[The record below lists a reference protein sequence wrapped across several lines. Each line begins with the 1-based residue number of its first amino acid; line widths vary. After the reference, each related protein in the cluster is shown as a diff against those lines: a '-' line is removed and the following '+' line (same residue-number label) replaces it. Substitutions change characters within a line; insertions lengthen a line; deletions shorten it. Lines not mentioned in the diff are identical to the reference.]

1 MVPVTPPTAE
11 GDLTQTPYAHLAVY
25 SLDRRLTGELFLR
38 ESEDVTHVVRF
49 ERGVPVK
56 IKMGDNFARLG
67 ELLVEDGLVTADVI
81 EAAVLTG
88 GLLGD
93 ILILAD
99 RLETSALNQVLER
112 QFRYRMDRLFE
123 LPGETSY
130 AYYEGSDTLKEWG
143 GEPANYDPLALIWAG
158 VRSHGEN
165 SAFFEATLDRLA
177 GVALKIHP
185 QACLARFEFE
195 EDAALL
201 SEVLALEPTPM
212 TELLDIEGI
221 APDIVNKF
229 IYAMAI
235 CRQLD
240 LGRGALPVG
249 LEQKSSSLAKVQLR
263 SQVHRVG
270 VAVDAPIDGERS
282 RRKLSVRGRAI
293 IPRDDD
299 APPESIVPPKAAS
312 APPPESIPETK
323 PSAANLQLPVEI
335 TEKEAP
341 RPADVT
347 TIEDE
352 PVPSGPVTEATGMPA
367 ALEAASGA
375 SPVGDTLSSA
385 TDELEDPPAEGS
397 TKRLLAE
404 TIRGLPAPAL
414 AKLAREKIDER
425 EAELAVEV
433 AEIGIKK
440 LADDGQSESDEG
452 FEMVALHVWGRALS
466 PHPDLKTLAV
476 ELDDLIRQRDSVV
489 LPRLVRGMLRKR
501 LGNEA
506 GSSSDFRRVI
516 ELEPTNELARVE
528 LQSEPRS
535 VRRGETGFLKRLLR
549 R

>member
-38 ESEDVTHVVRF
+38 ESEDITHVVRF

-81 EAAVLTG
+81 ESAVLTG

-93 ILILAD
+93 ILILSD
-99 RLETSALNQVLER
+99 RLETAALNQALER
-112 QFRYRMDRLFE
+112 QFRYRMDRMFE
-123 LPGETSY
+123 LPAQTSY
-130 AYYEGSDTLKEWG
+130 AYYEGSETLKEWG

-177 GVALKIHP
+177 GVALKVHP
-185 QACLARFEFE
+185 QACLSRFEFE

-201 SEVLALEPTPM
+201 AEVLALEPTPM
-212 TELLDIEGI
+212 SELLDIEGI

-240 LGRGALPVG
+240 LGRGTLPVG

-282 RRKLSVRGRAI
+282 RRKLSIRGRAI

-299 APPESIVPPKAAS
+299 APPESIPPKPLSIPA
-312 APPPESIPETK
+312 PESIPETK
-323 PSAANLQLPVEI
+323 PSAADPVA
-335 TEKEAP
+335 AP
-341 RPADVT
+341 REAAAS
-347 TIEDE
+347 EDA
-352 PVPSGPVTEATGMPA
+352 PVSSGPVTEATGAPA
-367 ALEAASGA
+367 ALEPASGA
-375 SPVGDTLSSA
+375 MPVGDTLNSA
-385 TDELEDPPAEGS
+385 TDDLEDPPAEGS
-397 TKRLLAE
+397 TKRFLAE

-425 EAELAVEV
+425 ESELAVEV
-433 AEIGIKK
+433 AAIGIKK
-440 LADDGQSESDEG
+440 LTEEGQAESDEG
-452 FEMVALHVWGRALS
+452 FEMVALHVWARSLA

-476 ELDDLIRQRDSVV
+476 ELDDLIRQRDSST

-506 GSSSDFRRVI
+506 GSSSDFRRVLEI
-516 ELEPTNELARVE
+516 EPNHELARAG
-528 LQSEPRS
+528 LQNEPRS

>member
-56 IKMGDNFARLG
+56 IKMGDSFARLG
-67 ELLVEDGLVTADVI
+67 ELLVEDGLVTAEVI
-81 EAAVLTG
+81 ESAVLTG

-99 RLETSALNQVLER
+99 RLETSALNQALER

-123 LPGETSY
+123 LPAETSY
-130 AYYEGSDTLKEWG
+130 AYYEGSDTLKDWG

-165 SAFFEATLDRLA
+165 SAFFEATLDRLT
-177 GVALKIHP
+177 GIALKVHP

-201 SEVLALEPTPM
+201 AEVLALEPTPM

-282 RRKLSVRGRAI
+282 RRKLSIRGRAI

-299 APPESIVPPKAAS
+299 APPESIPPKPAS
-312 APPPESIPETK
+312 APPPESIPQTK
-323 PSAANLQLPVEI
+323 PSAADLHLPVEI
-335 TEKEAP
+335 TEKDAP
-341 RPADVT
+341 RPADLT
-347 TIEDE
+347 SIEEE
-352 PVPSGPVTEATGMPA
+352 PVPSGPVTEATGMPTA
-367 ALEAASGA
+367 VSGA
-375 SPVGDTLSSA
+375 APVGDTLSSA
-385 TDELEDPPAEGS
+385 TDDLEDPPAEGS

-404 TIRGLPAPAL
+404 TIRALPTPAL

-425 EAELAVEV
+425 EAELAAEV

-440 LADDGQSESDEG
+440 LADQGEAESDEG
-452 FEMVALHVWGRALS
+452 FEMVALHVWARALS
-466 PHPDLKTLAV
+466 PHPDLKALAV
-476 ELDDLIRQRDSVV
+476 ELDDLIRQRDAVV

-506 GSSSDFRRVI
+506 GSSSDFRRVLEI
-516 ELEPTNELARVE
+516 EPGHELARVE